1 MYCRTLWKSA
11 STIGKSLL
19 PSLLMDNILKHLE
32 IRDICSKSYSD
43 KG

>member
-19 PSLLMDNILKHLE
+19 PSLLRDNIFKTL
-32 IRDICSKSYSD
+32 RD
-43 KG
+43 KGYLF